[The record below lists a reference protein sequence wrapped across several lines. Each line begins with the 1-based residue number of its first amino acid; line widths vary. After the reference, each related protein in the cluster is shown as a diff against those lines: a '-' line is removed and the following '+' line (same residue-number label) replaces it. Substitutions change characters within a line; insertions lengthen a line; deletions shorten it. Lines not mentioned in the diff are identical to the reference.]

1 MSSLAKMMGGGAEPK
16 KQRPVSMPDQEDP
29 EALARKRK
37 RQQEAM
43 ARGGRA
49 STILSGE
56 MQPYSATALGN

>member
-1 MSSLAKMMGGGAEPK
+1 MSVFSKLMGGGQQQQ
-16 KQRPVSMPDQEDP
+16 KQRPVSMPDTEDP

-37 RQQEAM
+37 RALEAQ

-56 MQPYSATALGN
+56 MQPYSATSLGN

>member
-1 MSSLAKMMGGGAEPK
+1 MSGLAKMIGGGAQQQ
-16 KQRPVSMPDQEDP
+16 KQRPVSMPDVEDP

-37 RQQEAM
+37 RALEAQ

-56 MQPYSATALGN
+56 MQPYSATSLGN